1 MINIARVLKKE
12 KNCLSEQERIQ
23 RSSNKVLTF
32 IIVLAGIVFTVDY
45 VLVLKFIEIIK
56 KL

>member
-12 KNCLSEQERIQ
+12 RKCLSEQERIQ
-23 RSSNKVLTF
+23 KSSSKILTF

-45 VLVLKFIEIIK
+45 VLVLKFVEIIK